1 MKQPSRLMRFRRIA
15 APVAL
20 ALLLTI
26 ALSAAALAAP
36 PGNHPPDD
44 HQPVGEPPG
53 KDQGN
58 GPGNSPDNNQPVG
71 KPPGK
76 NQGNGP
82 GNNPDSNLPVGE
94 PPAGTTES
102 GHPDSP
108 SSPSGDCVVS
118 HAATPAQLCPVADG
132 LQYYFIGADGSSS
145 IGPYL
150 SSFGDLASLYTAGA
164 RVLLYNGI
172 NPSTGKSVQIDF
184 LPTDSK
190 IRVSTYYPD
199 TQYDTDK
206 AYVFTVDSGN
216 SVVHEAW

>member
-1 MKQPSRLMRFRRIA
+1 MKQPSRLQRLRRIA

-20 ALLLTI
+20 ALLLTV

-36 PGNHPPDD
+36 PGNHPPGDTPGNNN
-44 HQPVGEPPG
+44 PVGNPPG
-53 KDQGN
+53 
-58 GPGNSPDNNQPVG
+58 NNE
-71 KPPGK
+71 
-76 NQGNGP
+76 P
-82 GNNPDSNLPVGE
+82 GNNPGNNNPVGNPPGNNE
-94 PPAGTTES
+94 PGNNPGSNDPVNNPPGGATES

-108 SSPSGDCVVS
+108 SSPSGNCIVA

-150 SSFGDLASLYTAGA
+150 SSFGDLVSLYTAGA
-164 RVLLYNGI
+164 QVLLYNGT
-172 NPSTGKSVQIDF
+172 NPSTGKSVQINF
-184 LPTDSK
+184 LPTEQK

-206 AYVFTVDSGN
+206 AYVFTVDSSN
-216 SVVHEAW
+216 AVVHEAW